1 MNHKFVSI
9 SLKQSKTYGKK
20 FYIHNIYEN
29 YSRSL
34 GFALQGKEMKWSIGP
49 WNKTY
54 LILESTTEW
63 MTLSWLELGVLSS
76 LNMRES
82 EGEEGEVGMG
92 HEQLSQHGTVHA
104 VSTII

>member
-34 GFALQGKEMKWSIGP
+34 GFAPQGKEMKWAIGP
-49 WNKTY
+49 
-54 LILESTTEW
+54 
-63 MTLSWLELGVLSS
+63 
-76 LNMRES
+76 
-82 EGEEGEVGMG
+82 
-92 HEQLSQHGTVHA
+92 
-104 VSTII
+104 